1 MHWRTSDKR
10 IPSTAL
16 PVLGC
21 LSDDK
26 PEPRLASARIEF
38 SMPQPISPPS
48 TAIHSD
54 TLPNG
59 LTVIVEEMPDVR
71 SASFAL
77 LVPAG
82 SLYEPAGTNGTAAAL
97 ADWITRGAGKRPNR
111 ELSSA
116 LDRLGV
122 QRDEQVGWNFLTLSG
137 ATLAENLA
145 PTFEIYRDILLEP
158 SFEEDLFD
166 PVLSGVQQSLL
177 AQEDDLQRKAIV
189 ELRKR
194 CYDLP
199 WGRPTDGSL
208 EELETITAHGV
219 RKHFQRCVVPQGA
232 ILGVAGN
239 VNAHAVIEQIR
250 QLLSDWKGAAPP
262 IPKATAAPGGSL
274 HIPHESTQ
282 THLAMAYKAVS
293 ASDPD
298 YYAAWA
304 ATSILGGGSSSRLFT
319 EVRENRG
326 LVYTVY
332 ASLNTLKTEGR
343 VIVYAGTTAERAQAT
358 WDVTLKELHKLSQ
371 SISGEELERCKVRAK
386 SSLIMQQEST
396 GSRAAGLARDWF
408 HLGRVVTLDEVRH
421 QVEVL
426 TVQQVID
433 YARSHGP
440 EQLTSVTIGSE
451 PLNG

>member
-1 MHWRTSDKR
+1 
-10 IPSTAL
+10 
-16 PVLGC
+16 
-21 LSDDK
+21 
-26 PEPRLASARIEF
+26 
-38 SMPQPISPPS
+38 MPQPTPS
-48 TAIHSD
+48 TAIHSE

-59 LTVIVEEMPDVR
+59 LTVLVEEMPDVR

-77 LVPAG
+77 LTPAG
-82 SLYEPAGTNGTAAAL
+82 SLHEPHGANGTAAAL

-145 PTFEIYRDILLEP
+145 PTFEIYRDILLAP
-158 SFEEDLFD
+158 SFDEELFE
-166 PVLSGVQQSLL
+166 PVMSGVEQSLL
-177 AQEDDLQRKAIV
+177 AQEDDLQRKAFV

-208 EELETITAHGV
+208 EELDKVTSDGV
-219 RKHFQRCVVPQGA
+219 RQHFQNCVVPQGS

-239 VNAHAVIEQIR
+239 VNAKAVIEQIR
-250 QLLSDWKGAAPP
+250 QLLADWKGPAPP
-262 IPKATAAPGGSL
+262 LPKATAAPRGHL

-282 THLAMAYKAVS
+282 THFVMAYPAVS

-332 ASLNTLKTEGR
+332 ASLNTLTTEGR

-358 WDVTLKELHKLSQ
+358 WDVTLKELRNLAS
-371 SISGEELERCKVRAK
+371 SISFDELERCKIRAK

-408 HLGRVVTLDEVRH
+408 HLGRVMTLDEIRH
-421 QVEVL
+421 EVESL
-426 TVQQVID
+426 TVDKVVE

-440 EQLTSVTIGSE
+440 EDLTSVTIGSE
-451 PLNG
+451 PLNV